1 MKTKPDQVLLKFA
14 QAQSEPQTKMSQEKL
29 TNKDV
34 AENSIITL
42 KIALQVIKQSGIQSP
57 LTVQEIKD
65 QIVELRGHFK
75 V

>member
-1 MKTKPDQVLLKFA
+1 MFYIIQI
-14 QAQSEPQTKMSQEKL
+14 MNQEKL

-34 AENSIITL
+34 AENAIITL

-57 LTVQEIKD
+57 LTIQEIKD

>member
-1 MKTKPDQVLLKFA
+1 
-14 QAQSEPQTKMSQEKL
+14 MSQEKL
-29 TNKDV
+29 TNKEV
-34 AENSIITL
+34 AENAIITL